1 MFVSDSMGN
10 DRVQQQMTVS
20 LMNISKEQEKA
31 VMAKLLEGMNATPQ
45 MASPASREGIP
56 TGQKLNIIA

>member
-1 MFVSDSMGN
+1 MFLADSIGSDC
-10 DRVQQQMTVS
+10 VHQQMTVS

-45 MASPASREGIP
+45 LSSPASREGFQ
-56 TGQKLNIIA
+56 TGQKLNVVA